1 MPVLMNANIP
11 ASEVGSTY
19 RGNTASYTLYRHA
32 PFAPHA
38 PDTKDS
44 RTAQSHVHRHM
55 SLGSP
60 ARLDFREPGIRGVN
74 AIGSVMTPPSVYSR
88 QGSNPAIAQIPLQ
101 AARHWYGEVSAK
113 VGTGQTGAPQVPQMT
128 VPRTRLGPIGKLSVG
143 TGRTA
148 HRSAT
153 ALGYVPAGFTTG
165 QYLEGGIGMGNMPGR
180 QDSFDGTFQ
189 NRDRAHGGP
198 SGYPQKGVGAES
210 GRTSMAPTY
219 EPHDYAT
226 GYFFNRHGRQ
236 TGSWEETAYG
246 PSYRSLKFTQIPEVY
261 NVGRTMAVHLAR
273 PLSQNVYFLAYQTP
287 SASAARIGASGMN
300 VPSLG
305 YSGG

>member
-1 MPVLMNANIP
+1 MPVLMNARMP
-11 ASEVGSTY
+11 ASEYGSTY
-19 RGNTASYTLYRHA
+19 RGDSSSYIPYPHA
-32 PFAPHA
+32 PFAPYA
-38 PDTKDS
+38 PSAPARNVVPTK
-44 RTAQSHVHRHM
+44 REAM

-74 AIGSVMTPPSVYSR
+74 AIGSQMTPPSYYTR
-88 QGSNPAIAQIPLQ
+88 QGSNPLVSQIPTW
-101 AARHWYGEVSAK
+101 AAQQWYGDISAK

-128 VPRTRLGPIGKLSVG
+128 VPRMRLGPIPKLSVG
-143 TGRTA
+143 TGRTNKKQ
-148 HRSAT
+148 AT
-153 ALGYVPAGFTTG
+153 GLGYTPTGYTVG
-165 QYLEGGIGMGNMPGR
+165 QYIQAGNGMGQMPGR
-180 QDSFDGTFQ
+180 EASFDGTVQ
-189 NRDRAHGGP
+189 NRSRSAGGP
-198 SGYPQKGVGAES
+198 SGYPQRGVAAES

-219 EPHDYAT
+219 EPHDFAV

-236 TGSWEETAYG
+236 PGSWQETAYG
-246 PSYRSLKFTQIPEVY
+246 PSYRSLKFTQQPEVY

-287 SASAARIGASGMN
+287 NTSAARIGAAGMN